1 MLILFIKNLNPIF
14 FYQGIAKL
22 DDAND
27 AGGRNAESCTLIL
40 TEGDSAK
47 SLAMAGVEV
56 VGRDKYGVFPLR
68 GKLLNVREAN
78 AKQIS
83 ENQEIQNVIKILGL
97 QAGRKYEDLKSL
109 RYGSIMIMADQ
120 DYDGSHIKGLVINF
134 IHHFWPELIRIN
146 GFLKEFTTPILK
158 ATKGSQVNSK

>member
-1 MLILFIKNLNPIF
+1 
-14 FYQGIAKL
+14 
-22 DDAND
+22 
-27 AGGRNAESCTLIL
+27 
-40 TEGDSAK
+40 
-47 SLAMAGVEV
+47 MAGVEV

-134 IHHFWPELIRIN
+134 IHHFWPELIKIN

-158 ATKGSQVNSK
+158 ATKGSQVKSK